1 MTKDVTETTAMPK
14 PAARHA
20 RPAAEAPRPSEGS
33 GYDPTPEPLRKKNNV
48 LIIVLVAAV
57 LILVL
62 LFALSLC
69 TKHYTADVK
78 TKEEETEIV
87 EPTATEEPESTETEE
102 QTTPIDEE
110 GETEVTPTGSR
121 AGGPASDISDATI
134 ESWSNKARSFL
145 VIYPVNHILA
155 GGSGD
160 EPSSMSIEDW
170 ATNCLRYVD
179 ESSNFGQALRND
191 PESIAETLGFY
202 EVASYVSDT
211 SVVSVDAM
219 GVTVAVT
226 IQGTQ
231 MDWDHTSEV
240 VENFLV
246 QFNDDG
252 EIVNAVVLN
261 G

>member
-1 MTKDVTETTAMPK
+1 MTKDVTKTTAMSK

-33 GYDPTPEPLRKKNNV
+33 GYDPAPEPPRKKNNIL
-48 LIIVLVAAV
+48 LILLAAAV

-69 TKHYTADVK
+69 TKRYSVDVK

-87 EPTATEEPESTETEE
+87 EPTATEEPESTETE
-102 QTTPIDEE
+102 TTPVDED
-110 GETEVTPTGSR
+110 GETEVSPSGSR
-121 AGGPASDISDATI
+121 AGGPADDISDATVKT
-134 ESWSNKARSFL
+134 WSNDARSFL
-145 VIYPVNHILA
+145 TFYPVNHVLA
-155 GGSGD
+155 GGADD
-160 EPSSMSIEDW
+160 EPTSVSIEDW

-179 ESSNFGQALRND
+179 ENSNLGQALTND
-191 PESIAETLGFY
+191 PESVAETLGFY

-219 GVTVAVT
+219 GVTVEVT

-231 MDWDHTSEV
+231 MDWQHTTEV

-246 QFNDDG
+246 QFDDNG
-252 EIVNAVVLN
+252 KIVNVVLLN
-261 G
+261 S

>member
-1 MTKDVTETTAMPK
+1 MTKDVTKTTAMPK

-20 RPAAEAPRPSEGS
+20 RPAAEAPRPSEGY
-33 GYDPTPEPLRKKNNV
+33 GYDPTPEPPRKKNNV

-69 TKHYTADVK
+69 TRHYTADVK
-78 TKEEETEIV
+78 TKEEAEVV

-110 GETEVTPTGSR
+110 GETEVTPSGSR
-121 AGGPASDISDATI
+121 AGGPADDISDATVKT
-134 ESWSNKARSFL
+134 WSNNARSFL
-145 VIYPVNHILA
+145 TFYPVNHVLA
-155 GGSGD
+155 GGADD
-160 EPSSMSIEDW
+160 EPTSVSIEDW
-170 ATNCLRYVD
+170 AANCLRYVD
-179 ESSNFGQALRND
+179 ESSNLGQALTND
-191 PESIAETLGFY
+191 PESVAETLGFY

-211 SVVSVDAM
+211 SVVSIDAM
-219 GVTVAVT
+219 GVTVEVT

-231 MDWDHTSEV
+231 MDWQHTTEV

-246 QFNDDG
+246 QFDDNG
-252 EIVNAVVLN
+252 KIVNVVLLN
-261 G
+261 S

>member
-1 MTKDVTETTAMPK
+1 MTKDVTKTTAMPK

-20 RPAAEAPRPSEGS
+20 RPAAEAPRPSEGY
-33 GYDPTPEPLRKKNNV
+33 GYDPTPEPPRKKNNV

-69 TKHYTADVK
+69 TKQYSTDVK
-78 TKEEETEIV
+78 TKEEETEVV
-87 EPTATEEPESTETEE
+87 EPTAEEEPETTETEP
-102 QTTPIDEE
+102 TPIDEE

-246 QFNDDG
+246 QFNDAG

>member
-1 MTKDVTETTAMPK
+1 MTRVT
-14 PAARHA
+14 
-20 RPAAEAPRPSEGS
+20 
-33 GYDPTPEPLRKKNNV
+33 KKNAILPILLAALA
-48 LIIVLVAAV
+48 LIV
-57 LILVL
+57 VL
-62 LFALSLC
+62 LLALSLC
-69 TKHYTADVK
+69 TKQYSTDVT
-78 TKEEETEIV
+78 TKKEETEVV
-87 EPTATEEPESTETEE
+87 EPSATEEPDTTQTES
-102 QTTPIDEE
+102 TPIDEE
-110 GETEVTPTGSR
+110 GETEVNPSGSR
-121 AGGPASDISDATI
+121 AGGPTGDISDETI
-134 ESWSNKARSFL
+134 ETWSNKARSFL
-145 VIYPVNHILA
+145 VIYPVNHVLA
-155 GGSGD
+155 GGPGD

-179 ESSNFGQALRND
+179 ESSGFGQTLRDD
-191 PESIAETLGFY
+191 PESVAGPLGFY

-261 G
+261 Q